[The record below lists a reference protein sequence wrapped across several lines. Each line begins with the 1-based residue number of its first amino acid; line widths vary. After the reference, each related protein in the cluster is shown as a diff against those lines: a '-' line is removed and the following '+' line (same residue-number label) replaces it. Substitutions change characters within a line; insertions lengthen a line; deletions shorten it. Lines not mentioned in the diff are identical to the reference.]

1 MVRSISILGCTGSIG
16 RQTAAVAQ
24 HTGIRVAALT
34 ANRKIDLLEQQARQF
49 HPSFVAVYDEE
60 AAKAFKI
67 AVADTDIRVGSGMS
81 GLIEAATL
89 AESDC
94 VVTAVSG
101 SVGLKPTLAAIDAKK
116 RIALANKETLVCAGD
131 MVMARARERGAEI
144 VPVDSEHSAIFQC
157 LMGRKEGELHKILL
171 TGSGG
176 PFRGRKRESL
186 EDITPAQAV
195 AHPNWSMGAKISVD
209 SSTLMNKGL
218 EFVEAMHLF
227 AVTPDDIQVVIH
239 PQSVIHS
246 MVELVDGTVIAQL
259 GVPDMGLPIQ
269 LALTY
274 PERKASMFEHL
285 DFWKLRDLSFEE
297 PDLEN
302 FPCLRLA
309 MDCARKGGTAPCVM
323 SAANEVA
330 VHKFLRGELGYNR
343 IYDAAA
349 GAVEAI
355 AWEKA
360 DSLETILASDE
371 AARAYVRENF

>member
-49 HPSFVAVYDEE
+49 RPSFVAVYDEE
-60 AAKAFKI
+60 AARAFKI

-89 AESDC
+89 EESDC

-131 MVMARARERGAEI
+131 MVMARGKERGAEI
-144 VPVDSEHSAIFQC
+144 VPVDAENSAIFQC
-157 LMGRKEGELHKILL
+157 LMGRKEGELHRILL

-176 PFRGRKRESL
+176 PFRGRRRESL

-297 PDLEN
+297 PDLDN

-309 MDCARKGGTAPCVM
+309 MDCARRGGTAPCVM